1 MDLMS
6 YIDKGGVIVYILIL
20 LNIIGFTII
29 LWKFFTLPRKNKILI
44 NITNKINTNNSIP
57 AQIEYEVKKLEAG
70 LTVIKNIAIISPLLG
85 LLGTVIGVYIS
96 FEEITAK
103 GLGDPTIFSNGIGI
117 ALITTIAG
125 IIVAIPHQI
134 AYNHFIAMI
143 DKIELKAKK
152 EIVGNNYDL
161 SHSSYKDPVYEEVQ
175 YDDPKDILETLSNL
189 ENDIQTELS
198 KIKSLYQ

>member
-29 LWKFFTLPRKNKILI
+29 LWKFFTLPRKNKII
-44 NITNKINTNNSIP
+44 SEIKKKITKDTSIA
-57 AQIEYEVKKLEAG
+57 AQIEYEVKKLDSG

-85 LLGTVIGVYIS
+85 LLGTVIGAYMS
-96 FEEITAK
+96 FEEITVK

-143 DKIELKAKK
+143 DNIELKAKK
-152 EIVGNNYDL
+152 ELVGNN
-161 SHSSYKDPVYEEVQ
+161 
-175 YDDPKDILETLSNL
+175 
-189 ENDIQTELS
+189 
-198 KIKSLYQ
+198 

>member
-1 MDLMS
+1 MDLMG
-6 YIDKGGVIVYILIL
+6 YIEKGGIIVYILIF

-29 LWKFFTLPRKNKILI
+29 LWKFFTLYKTKKIALDIESKIDKNKSIL
-44 NITNKINTNNSIP
+44 
-57 AQIEYEVKKLEAG
+57 AQVEYEVKKLESG
-70 LTVIKNIAIISPLLG
+70 LTIIKNIASISPLLG

-134 AYNHFIAMI
+134 AYNYFISKL
-143 DKIELKAKK
+143 DNIELKAKK
-152 EIVGNNYDL
+152 DLIGNN
-161 SHSSYKDPVYEEVQ
+161 
-175 YDDPKDILETLSNL
+175 
-189 ENDIQTELS
+189 
-198 KIKSLYQ
+198 